1 MTRVGRLVRGR
12 AVPALAVSALA
23 SVSGLLVAVAV
34 ARTSSVDDTGR
45 FGVAVAAVLLVTALA
60 RSAVTDPLVADAARR
75 PQNATR
81 LGRAS
86 TIGLVGAVVV
96 LAVGVT
102 TSSVYLVLGALAV
115 HGLTMRE
122 CIRVVLVAAGSA
134 RTAVTFEATWSVVA
148 AAASVGALSGAW
160 NGVSAFAIWALGGAA
175 LGYAATA
182 WTHADAVPV
191 WSRTPVATARSI
203 AFASDTLIGSGVV
216 QLVTWIATAIAGLSV
231 AATLRGAG
239 TLAGP
244 VTVALSAAR
253 AVLIPRSVRHLGSG
267 GALRRFAADAALM
280 SGLALPALVGL
291 AAVPGSVGSALLGDT
306 WHLVAPVLP
315 LTAVELLFQLVAS
328 VPEAAHRA
336 LGIGRRI
343 LAVRCG
349 TAVVRLPAVIAAAPY
364 GIGAVVSV
372 ATVVTF
378 LGAVAW
384 WWSLAAVIRSS
395 NTVHARSDVA
405 SP

>member
-1 MTRVGRLVRGR
+1 MS
-12 AVPALAVSALA
+12 ALTVSALT

-60 RSAVTDPLVADAARR
+60 RSAVTDPLVADAARH
-75 PQNATR
+75 PGITGR

-86 TIGLVGAVVV
+86 AMGLVGSGV
-96 LAVGVT
+96 LLVIGLMTGSAY
-102 TSSVYLVLGALAV
+102 SVLGALAV
-115 HGLTMRE
+115 HGLTMRD
-122 CIRVVLVAAGSA
+122 CIRAVLVATGSA
-134 RTAVTFEATWSVVA
+134 RTAVALEGSWTA
-148 AAASVGALSGAW
+148 ASAAGSVGALTGTW
-160 NGVSAFAIWALGGAA
+160 DGTTAFAIWAVSGAV
-175 LGYAATA
+175 LGYVAAVSTRSD
-182 WTHADAVPV
+182 TVPV
-191 WSRTPVATARSI
+191 WSRTPVSSTRSI

-231 AATLRGAG
+231 AAALRGAG

-267 GALRRFAADAALM
+267 SALRRFATDAALM
-280 SGLALPALVGL
+280 AGLALPALVGL
-291 AAVPGSVGSALLGDT
+291 AFVPGPVGRALLGET
-306 WHLVAPVLP
+306 WNLVAPILP
-315 LTAVELLFQLVAS
+315 LTAVELLFQLVAA

-336 LGIGRRI
+336 LGVGRRI
-343 LAVRCG
+343 VAVRCG
-349 TAVVRLPAVIAAAPY
+349 TAVVRLPAVVAAAPC

-372 ATVVTF
+372 ATAVTV

-384 WWSLAAVIRSS
+384 WWSLA
-395 NTVHARSDVA
+395 TVLRPPTTGHVRPDVA